1 MTMNQAIRRIRK
13 HAPETEATFR
23 AICRN
28 RYSRPVRK
36 WAIYDLSKLH
46 KIMQHIRLK
55 NRFFVVFHV
64 SQVAYIWRD
73 VFFFAKNPSDSTS
86 QPTPKNYNNSLK
98 GEKQ

>member
-1 MTMNQAIRRIRK
+1 MTMNQAIRSIRK

-46 KIMQHIRLK
+46 KITIHNAKRRYMRHLERL
-55 NRFFVVFHV
+55 FSVFHG
-64 SQVAYIWRD
+64 I
-73 VFFFAKNPSDSTS
+73 
-86 QPTPKNYNNSLK
+86 
-98 GEKQ
+98 